1 MPRAGVSSIR
11 FAAPLVVGAVAGP
24 LLGEQVGPRRWA
36 AVLVGFVGV
45 MIMLQPGPGL
55 LKSIALVPLLG
66 TVFFALAMLVL
77 RKLGRT
83 ETSACVAFTFTLSC
97 TLVSGIALPF
107 VRSEE
112 RRVGKECVSTCRSR
126 WAPLH

>member
-1 MPRAGVSSIR
+1 MRISDWSSDVCSSDLMPLAEVIAIS
-11 FAAPLVVGAVAGP
+11 FAAPLFVAALSVP

-83 ETSACVAFTFTLSC
+83 ETSDCVALTFPLSSPP
-97 TLVSGIALPF
+97 VSGIARPF
-107 VRSEE
+107 RGVTT
-112 RRVGKECVSTCRSR
+112 GL
-126 WAPLH
+126 A

>member
-1 MPRAGVSSIR
+1 
-11 FAAPLVVGAVAGP
+11 
-24 LLGEQVGPRRWA
+24 
-36 AVLVGFVGV
+36 

-107 VRSEE
+107 VWVTPGLVDLAVLTRSEE
-112 RRVGKECVSTCRSR
+112 RRVGKECVRTCRSR
-126 WAPLH
+126 WSPYH

>member
-1 MPRAGVSSIR
+1 
-11 FAAPLVVGAVAGP
+11 
-24 LLGEQVGPRRWA
+24 
-36 AVLVGFVGV
+36 

-107 VRSEE
+107 VWVTPGLVDLAVLVAIGLLGGVAHVLMTPASTHGDLAVVAPRSEE
-112 RRVGKECVSTCRSR
+112 ALGRQYCV
-126 WAPLH
+126 